1 MDNTLFNVK
10 CPHCGKPVHPT
21 KCYPIGVGWQFR
33 IRKCGYCRSSYQ
45 LVTLAFTTKSQSRV
59 RDIDL
64 HNMLRVARETLLD
77 ILHLKKVESN
87 NAWDILFIPYKE
99 ITYIP
104 VDTQGKRIKGKDTLG
119 KRS

>member
-1 MDNTLFNVK
+1 
-10 CPHCGKPVHPT
+10 
-21 KCYPIGVGWQFR
+21 
-33 IRKCGYCRSSYQ
+33 
-45 LVTLAFTTKSQSRV
+45 
-59 RDIDL
+59 
-64 HNMLRVARETLLD
+64 MLRVARETLLD